1 MYRAKITHCAPI
13 IENIYGKNYPYYLKD
28 AHDLWIE
35 VKSEK
40 EASTIDLI
48 EIHQGLT
55 FQYVELLQ
63 NISED
68 GKRD

>member
-13 IENIYGKNYPYYLKD
+13 IENIYGKKHHYYMKD
-28 AHDLWIE
+28 AKDLWIK
-35 VKSEK
+35 VNSED

-48 EIHQGLT
+48 ERHQALT
-55 FQYVELLQ
+55 FLYVELLQ
-63 NISED
+63 KIIED